1 MASKAPRVG
10 DVVRIPVEMD
20 GAGIVER
27 CEGIHLYV
35 RLFALPRKGHSGLSY
50 VRRDSVEVISRANS
64 H

>member
-1 MASKAPRVG
+1 MRRKCPRTG
-10 DVVRIPVEMD
+10 DIVRIPVEMD
-20 GAGIVER
+20 RAGIVER